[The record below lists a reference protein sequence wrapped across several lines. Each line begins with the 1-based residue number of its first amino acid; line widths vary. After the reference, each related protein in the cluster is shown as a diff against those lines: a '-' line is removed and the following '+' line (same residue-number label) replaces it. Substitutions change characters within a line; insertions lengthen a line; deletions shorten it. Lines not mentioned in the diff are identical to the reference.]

1 MKRSTLYLKN
11 KVIFVTGGTGS
22 FGSAF
27 VKEILKKKQF
37 KKLIIFSRDEYKQ
50 FKLKNELKDSDQF
63 SKLRFFIGDI
73 RDRNRVELA
82 LKNVDIVVHTA
93 ALKQVDTI
101 EYNPFEAIYT
111 NVIGTQNLVEAS
123 INNKIEKFIALSSD
137 KAASPINLYGASK
150 LTSDKLVLNGN
161 NYSGSNKIKFSV
173 VRYGNV
179 FGSRGSVVELY
190 TKLIKSGT
198 KILPITDIKMTRFII
213 TLDQAVQFV
222 INSIYDMEGG
232 EVFIPKIPSIKILD
246 LAKAFLKNFKYEIT
260 GIRIGEKIHETMCP
274 IELSDVTYENDNSY
288 VILEGDYKYK
298 KKLKLKKVI
307 KNFNWNSGNNENFLN
322 EKEIRKLLKN
332 NA

>member
-27 VKEILKKKQF
+27 VKEILKKHF

-190 TKLIKSGT
+190 TKLIKSGK

-222 INSIYDMEGG
+222 INSIYDME
-232 EVFIPKIPSIKILD
+232 EE
-246 LAKAFLKNFKYEIT
+246 KY
-260 GIRIGEKIHETMCP
+260 
-274 IELSDVTYENDNSY
+274 LYQ
-288 VILEGDYKYK
+288 KYHP
-298 KKLKLKKVI
+298 
-307 KNFNWNSGNNENFLN
+307 
-322 EKEIRKLLKN
+322 
-332 NA
+332 